1 MPANNNYNRTI
12 PDAPLPVSMLP
23 RPEALTAQDL
33 LLLIQPNNEQGH
45 KTKAL
50 TLAMLTA
57 FLGNIQFDE
66 IVMQGEHGRTLTLNG
81 NGWTFAAPRVSA
93 GTESRSTKL
102 DSTGLNMHSLAGGSS
117 GVTDD
122 LDLTPYSITLKNTH
136 QGLADT
142 ITITKNGLTIT
153 TQTQS
158 GSGVTTTT
166 RKITPMQADLEL
178 INFFSREF
186 PGSSWY
192 MGVAKSPDANMGEMV
207 LGFNG
212 SNDTNRLIL
221 RARLFAALQAV
232 FDKDVTVNAAMEIEK
247 ALKIGYGGPAEFK
260 NGGLTL
266 SGWLTVTGMTILS
279 TIQQDL
285 SSNNA
290 SLIKCS
296 ESANPTLPN
305 YAAGRR
311 LMVINDT
318 QTQHTITG
326 GSRTWPLNGL
336 RAAEFI
342 KTGSTADDWY
352 PIVTPNSSL

>member
-1 MPANNNYNRTI
+1 MPANNNYIRTI

-33 LLLIQPNNEQGH
+33 LLLIQPNNEQGS

-50 TLAMLTA
+50 TLAMLAA

-66 IVMQGEHGRTLTLNG
+66 IVMQGEYGRTLTLNG
-81 NGWTFAAPRVSA
+81 NGWTFAVPRVSA
-93 GTESRSTKL
+93 GSDSKSTQL
-102 DSTGLNMHSLAGGSS
+102 DNTGLNMHALAGGSS
-117 GVTDD
+117 GATYD
-122 LDLTPYSITLKNTH
+122 LDLTPYSIILKNTH
-136 QGLADT
+136 QGLEDT

-153 TQTQS
+153 TQTRS
-158 GSGVTTTT
+158 GSEVTTTT
-166 RKITPMQADLEL
+166 RKITPEQADLEL
-178 INFFSREF
+178 INFFSSEF

-192 MGVAKSPDANMGEMV
+192 MGVPKSPDANMGEMV

-212 SNDTNRLIL
+212 SNGMNRLIL
-221 RARLFAALQAV
+221 RAQLFAALQAV
-232 FDKDVTVNAAMEIEK
+232 FDNDVTVNADMVIEK
-247 ALKIGYGGPAEFK
+247 TLSVGYGNAEFK

-266 SGWLTVTGMTILS
+266 SGWLTVAGMTILS

-285 SSNNA
+285 SSNNG

-318 QTQHTITG
+318 TSQQTVTAG
-326 GSRTWPLNGL
+326 NRTWTLYGL
-336 RAAEFI
+336 RAGEFI
-342 KTGSTADDWY
+342 KTGSDANDWF
-352 PIVTPNSSL
+352 PISSPS

>member
-1 MPANNNYNRTI
+1 MPANNNYTRTI

-33 LLLIQPNNEQGH
+33 LLLIQPNNEQGS

-50 TLAMLTA
+50 TLAMLAA

-66 IVMQGEHGRTLTLNG
+66 IVMQGEYGRTLTLNG
-81 NGWTFAAPRVSA
+81 NGWTFNVPRVSA
-93 GTESRSTKL
+93 GSDSKSTQL
-102 DSTGLNMHSLAGGSS
+102 DNTGLNMHALAGGSS
-117 GVTDD
+117 GVTND
-122 LDLTPYSITLKNTH
+122 LDLTPYSIILKNTH
-136 QGLADT
+136 QGLEDT

-153 TQTQS
+153 TQTRS
-158 GSGVTTTT
+158 GSEVTTTT
-166 RKITPMQADLEL
+166 RKITPEQADLEL
-178 INFFSREF
+178 INFFSSEF

-192 MGVAKSPDANMGEMV
+192 MGVPKSPDANMGEMV

-212 SNDTNRLIL
+212 SNGLNRLIL
-221 RARLFAALQAV
+221 RAQLFAALQAV
-232 FDKDVTVNAAMEIEK
+232 FDKDVTVNADMAIEK
-247 ALKIGYGGPAEFK
+247 TLSVGYGNAEFK

-266 SGWLTVTGMTILS
+266 SGWLTVAGMTILS

-318 QTQHTITG
+318 QTQQTITG

-352 PIVTPNSSL
+352 PIVAPNSNL

>member
-33 LLLIQPNNEQGH
+33 LLLIQPNNEQGS

-50 TLAMLTA
+50 TLAMLAA

-66 IVMQGEHGRTLTLNG
+66 IVMQGEYGRTLTLNG
-81 NGWTFAAPRVSA
+81 NGWTFNVPRVSA
-93 GTESRSTKL
+93 GSDSKSTQL
-102 DSTGLNMHSLAGGSS
+102 DNTGLNMHALAGGSS
-117 GVTDD
+117 GVTND
-122 LDLTPYSITLKNTH
+122 LDLTPYSIILKNTH
-136 QGLADT
+136 QGLEDT

-153 TQTQS
+153 TQTRS
-158 GSGVTTTT
+158 GSEVTTTT
-166 RKITPMQADLEL
+166 RKITPEQADLEL
-178 INFFSREF
+178 INFFSSEF

-192 MGVAKSPDANMGEMV
+192 MGVPKSPDANMGEMV

-212 SNDTNRLIL
+212 SNGQNRLIL
-221 RARLFAALQAV
+221 RAQLFAALQAV
-232 FDKDVTVNAAMEIEK
+232 FDKDVTVNADMVIEK
-247 ALKIGYGGPAEFK
+247 TLSVGYGNAEFK

-266 SGWLTVTGMTILS
+266 SGWLTVAGMTILS

-285 SSNNA
+285 SSNNS

-318 QTQHTITG
+318 QTQQTITG

-352 PIVTPNSSL
+352 PIVAPNSNL

>member
-33 LLLIQPNNEQGH
+33 LLLIQPNNEQGN

-50 TLAMLTA
+50 TLAMLAA

-66 IVMQGEHGRTLTLNG
+66 IVMQGEYGRTLTLNG
-81 NGWTFAAPRVSA
+81 NGWTFTVPRVSA
-93 GTESRSTKL
+93 RSDSKSTQL
-102 DSTGLNMHSLAGGSS
+102 DNTGLNMHALAGGSS

-122 LDLTPYSITLKNTH
+122 LDLTPYSIVLKNTH
-136 QGLADT
+136 QGLEDT

-153 TQTQS
+153 TQTRS
-158 GSGVTTTT
+158 GSEVTTTT
-166 RKITPMQADLEL
+166 RKITPQQADLEL
-178 INFFSREF
+178 INFFSTDF
-186 PGSSWY
+186 PASSWS
-192 MGVAKSPDANMGEMV
+192 MGVEPYPNQNMAEMMV
-207 LGFNG
+207 KFTG
-212 SNDTNRLIL
+212 SNGMDRLL
-221 RARLFAALQAV
+221 LACRLMVFRQAQ
-232 FDKDVTVNAAMEIEK
+232 FEKDVTVNADMTIEK
-247 ALKIGYGGPAEFK
+247 TLSVGYGNAEFK
-260 NGGLTL
+260 NGGVTL
-266 SGWLTVTGMTILS
+266 SGWLTVAGLTILS
-279 TIQQDL
+279 AIQHDL
-285 SSNNA
+285 SSNN
-290 SLIKCS
+290 SSIIKCS

-342 KTGSTADDWY
+342 KTGSTTDDWF
-352 PIVTPNSSL
+352 PIVTPNSNL